1 MTNTRHLRVIDW
13 IDRHQKGGL
22 VIMSPTVQ
30 SEQFSLATL
39 LEACPGRRATLYNI
53 MNRLKFLGYVDR
65 TAKAWQHTH
74 WYATKKWKS
83 SGVQRV
89 KEDYEL
95 YMLVRVSAPKE
106 FK

>member
-1 MTNTRHLRVIDW
+1 
-13 IDRHQKGGL
+13 
-22 VIMSPTVQ
+22 MSPTVQ